1 MIRRL
6 ETFLK
11 YGNIFCGIEHCSQNG
26 QTIIYTT
33 ILKKHKGELQ
43 IKSQFNET
51 SIEKLSTKISKHQH
65 ASIIINDE
73 NVLTKSLDS
82 NKHEPL
88 NLVYEAFP
96 NINIDEFYYEIVSQD
111 SIHFI
116 SICRKQ
122 RVTELISE
130 YANFNINITR
140 ISLGDLAIESL
151 SNFFNVDYIYTS
163 NSKISFYNQ
172 TIVTIEKT
180 KNDSEEFYDI
190 NGIQS
195 NNYYILSI
203 SGALNS
209 VLNHFKPQHNLQPL
223 IQSLHKNYIES
234 RFFKEFLKFSGIFV
248 LSILLINFFVF
259 NHYFERVN
267 LLKEET
273 QIHQTTKQNI
283 QALKEDVD
291 RLQKKADDMLKIS
304 SSRSSF
310 YINKIVQK
318 SPDFIL
324 LTELNYHPL
333 EKRIKASQP
342 IEINENTILIS
353 GESSNNESFSSWINE
368 LESLE
373 WIQKIEI
380 LNFSNVSASQSEFSL
395 KIYLKDEN

>member
-1 MIRRL
+1 MIRKL
-6 ETFLK
+6 ETYLK
-11 YGNIFCGIEHCSQNG
+11 YGNIFCGIEHSSQNG
-26 QTIIYTT
+26 QNIIYAT
-33 ILKKHKGELQ
+33 ILKKHKSELQ
-43 IKSQFNET
+43 IKSQFNAT
-51 SIEKLSTKISKHQH
+51 SIEKLSTKVSNHQH
-65 ASIIINDE
+65 ASIIINNE
-73 NVLTKSLDS
+73 NVLTKRLNN

-111 SIHFI
+111 SNHFI

-122 RVTELISE
+122 HVAGLISE

-140 ISLGDLAIESL
+140 ISLGNLAIESL
-151 SNFFNVDYIYTS
+151 SNFINADYIYTS
-163 NSKISFYNQ
+163 NSKISCYNQ

-195 NNYYILSI
+195 NSNYILSI

-223 IQSLHKNYIES
+223 IQSLHKNYVES
-234 RFFKEFLKFSGIFV
+234 RFFKEFLKFSGVFI

-283 QALKEDVD
+283 QALQEDVG

-353 GESSNNESFSSWINE
+353 GESSNNESFPLWINE
-368 LESLE
+368 LEKLE

-380 LNFSNVSASQSEFSL
+380 LNFSNVSSSQSEFSL
-395 KIYLKDEN
+395 KIYLKHEN